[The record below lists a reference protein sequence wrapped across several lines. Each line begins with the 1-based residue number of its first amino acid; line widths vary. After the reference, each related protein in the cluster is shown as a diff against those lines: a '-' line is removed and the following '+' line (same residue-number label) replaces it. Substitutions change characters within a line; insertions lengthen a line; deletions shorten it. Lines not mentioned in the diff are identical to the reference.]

1 MPRELPLDRQN
12 RGFTGL
18 IGGRSVG
25 PQVSIETRFGSE
37 VPKALVDANQ
47 LELVILN
54 LALNARSGQLPMD
67 EHRLGCQS
75 IRRISPRHRR
85 QAPLFGGL
93 SLFSRI
99 DWRRAIVAVP
109 FLTVPRC

>member
-1 MPRELPLDRQN
+1 
-12 RGFTGL
+12 
-18 IGGRSVG
+18 
-25 PQVSIETRFGSE
+25 
-37 VPKALVDANQ
+37 
-47 LELVILN
+47 
-54 LALNARSGQLPMD
+54 MD
-67 EHRLGCQS
+67 EHRFGCLS